1 MKESTKLNT
10 VFTLL
15 NVSVILF
22 VLIGGA
28 WHGMERIGSEPISIL
43 IISGFQLMLTT
54 GTLMRNRL
62 ATSQNVSVKLMMR

>member
-22 VLIGGA
+22 VLIGGS
-28 WHGMERIGSEPISIL
+28 WHGIGRLERGSDNIL
-43 IISGFQLMLTT
+43 IIVVFS
-54 GTLMRNRL
+54 
-62 ATSQNVSVKLMMR
+62 

>member
-15 NVSVILF
+15 NISVILF

-28 WHGMERIGSEPISIL
+28 WHGTN
-43 IISGFQLMLTT
+43 SGGEESLTF
-54 GTLMRNRL
+54 
-62 ATSQNVSVKLMMR
+62 

>member
-28 WHGMERIGSEPISIL
+28 WHGTERSSDEPINIL
-43 IISGFQLMLTT
+43 IILVFS
-54 GTLMRNRL
+54 
-62 ATSQNVSVKLMMR
+62 